1 MISFRISS
9 PSEVGRDSDRPV
21 LRKSSL
27 RPPSRLD
34 RAPTPLELKQAGVRL
49 AAAVLIE
56 ATLIRGVL
64 LPAMMKLL
72 GDRNWYLPGRLRWLP
87 QRNEPVA

>member
-1 MISFRISS
+1 VVQTV
-9 PSEVGRDSDRPV
+9 PSCESHRCV
-21 LRKSSL
+21 
-27 RPPSRLD
+27 PPSRLD
-34 RAPTPLELKQAGVRL
+34 RAPTPLELKRAGVRL

-72 GDRNWYLPGRLRWLP
+72 GDRNSYLPGRLQWLP